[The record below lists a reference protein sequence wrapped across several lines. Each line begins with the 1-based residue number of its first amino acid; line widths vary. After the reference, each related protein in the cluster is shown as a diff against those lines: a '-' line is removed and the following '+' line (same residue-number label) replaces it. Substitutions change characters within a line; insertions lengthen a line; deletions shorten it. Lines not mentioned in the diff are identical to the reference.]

1 MRILVAEDEPNIAK
15 LHKMSF
21 EGAGHDVF
29 ITHDG
34 VECIEAYKQELQAHT
49 KRRGWQEDRSAS
61 PVENPPFDVI
71 ILDYRMPRKDGMQ
84 VAREVLDLVSNQRII
99 FVSAYVVNTLQEAVM
114 TLNRVVELVQKPF
127 DIDELISLVEDKA
140 IWSELEKMNVNVSQL
155 QELHVNHDTILQL
168 LEGLKK
174 LQKGKGLA
182 IRY

>member
-1 MRILVAEDEPNIAK
+1 
-15 LHKMSF
+15 
-21 EGAGHDVF
+21 
-29 ITHDG
+29 
-34 VECIEAYKQELQAHT
+34 
-49 KRRGWQEDRSAS
+49 
-61 PVENPPFDVI
+61 
-71 ILDYRMPRKDGMQ
+71 
-84 VAREVLDLVSNQRII
+84 
-99 FVSAYVVNTLQEAVM
+99 M

-155 QELHVNHDTILQL
+155 HELHVNHDTILQL

>member
-1 MRILVAEDEPNIAK
+1 MKILVAEDEPNIAK

-21 EGAGHDVF
+21 EGAGHDVL
-29 ITHDG
+29 ITQDG
-34 VECIEAYKQELQAHT
+34 VECVEAFKQELQAHM
-49 KRRGWQEDRSAS
+49 KRKGWQEDRSAS
-61 PVENPPFDVI
+61 PIEKPPFDVI

-84 VAREVLDLVSNQRII
+84 VAREILNLVPNQRII
-99 FVSAYVVNTLQEAVM
+99 FVSAYVFNTLQEAVM
-114 TLNRVVELVQKPF
+114 KLNRVVELVQKPF

-155 QELHVNHDTILQL
+155 QELHVNHDAVLQL

-182 IRY
+182 IR